1 MIELRVIDDPDEAR
15 ALSPRWRAL
24 LDRASTPEPALT
36 PLWILSWWRVFG
48 EETRRTMKLAV
59 FFEDRELVGLA
70 PLLSRWAVYRH
81 ALPYRRLEVIGT
93 GEDEADEVC
102 SDYTGVLAARG
113 FETRVTEALARGLMG
128 GMLQPWDEVLFAN
141 MSAEGGVSP
150 GGLLDALR
158 AEGARVTLA
167 PAGVCPYVPLPP
179 SWGEY
184 LGRLDG
190 SRRYALTRS
199 LRELEGW
206 AGPHGP
212 EVKRAGNP
220 SELAEGVRIL
230 RALHTERW
238 ASKGRPGVFA
248 STRFTRFHEAV
259 MPALLD
265 GVDGALDLLW
275 LVVRGE
281 PVAVVYNIVF
291 RGKVYFYQS
300 GRRVDVPKGVK
311 PGIALHALALK
322 RSIEAGRREYDF
334 LKGASRYKREFALA
348 ERPLVT
354 VRAVAPTVRART
366 LEGCREMAERAAV
379 QARRVAPA

>member
-1 MIELRVIDDPDEAR
+1 
-15 ALSPRWRAL
+15 
-24 LDRASTPEPALT
+24 
-36 PLWILSWWRVFG
+36 
-48 EETRRTMKLAV
+48 
-59 FFEDRELVGLA
+59 
-70 PLLSRWAVYRH
+70 
-81 ALPYRRLEVIGT
+81 
-93 GEDEADEVC
+93 
-102 SDYTGVLAARG
+102 
-113 FETRVTEALARGLMG
+113 
-128 GMLQPWDEVLFAN
+128 
-141 MSAEGGVSP
+141 
-150 GGLLDALR
+150 
-158 AEGARVTLA
+158 
-167 PAGVCPYVPLPP
+167 
-179 SWGEY
+179 
-184 LGRLDG
+184 
-190 SRRYALTRS
+190 
-199 LRELEGW
+199 
-206 AGPHGP
+206 
-212 EVKRAGNP
+212 
-220 SELAEGVRIL
+220 
-230 RALHTERW
+230 
-238 ASKGRPGVFA
+238 
-248 STRFTRFHEAV
+248 

-334 LKGASRYKREFALA
+334 PKGASRYKREFALA